1 MNENLKSRIHDII
14 FDSNTRAGKLFDLV
28 LIFVILIS
36 ITVVIF
42 DSVPGLSDYTHSI
55 LYNIEWVITIVF
67 TIEYFLRIIS
77 VKRPFSYI
85 FSFYGIIDL
94 LATLPSYMALF
105 ITGGSSLLVFR
116 ALRLIR
122 IFRILKLTRYTSA
135 GFVLRR
141 SLVASKAKIGV
152 FLVAVAVVVLVIGT
166 IMYLVEGDKGGFTS
180 IPRGIYWTIVTI
192 TTVGYGDIAPVT
204 GLGQFIA
211 SLTMLTGYAIIAVPT
226 GIVTAEI
233 TQQNRL
239 INKGKTRTITCND
252 CHCDDHDQNAEYCK
266 KCGAK
271 LPIE

>member
-152 FLVAVAVVVLVIGT
+152 FLV
-166 IMYLVEGDKGGFTS
+166 D
-180 IPRGIYWTIVTI
+180 
-192 TTVGYGDIAPVT
+192 
-204 GLGQFIA
+204 LGM
-211 SLTMLTGYAIIAVPT
+211 SS
-226 GIVTAEI
+226 
-233 TQQNRL
+233 
-239 INKGKTRTITCND
+239 
-252 CHCDDHDQNAEYCK
+252 
-266 KCGAK
+266 
-271 LPIE
+271 